1 MKNNVKTVV
10 VVCDKNV
17 AAEKIAANVKIII
30 NSSMFTVVTNGTA
43 NVKAAFKDAAAV
55 KIRTIKATNQGSSVT
70 LSERDR
76 AAKMVDMVTEAV
88 IVFCNDLQKNKAARY
103 TAAAAIEAGKPIY
116 IVTED
121 KILEGKEGELMLSEA
136 KKALWKSFKEVVST
150 NGLIEAIN
158 GYHFDVNKDIEMIL
172 ITLGYKMVVPLG
184 GLEEV
189 RSGLVYRE
197 EAHACLSI
205 KWLGE
210 KVGWKY
216 SIQRLAGDS
225 YNRIIGYK
233 ADNYGGSLVSGE
245 GGKFRRQRVDNYTG
259 DLLILDCNNQEE
271 REGAV
276 VSRMAANILGK
287 ADYLV
292 IAQFVYRAAV
302 YAVMD
307 GICYPLH
314 AVGGDQS
321 FELTRLLESK
331 ELKALQAK
339 YKEGK
344 CPCPLRW
351 YRPMVPTSSQMRRG
365 VLPWFEVE
373 SPISNWEKKIVET
386 IDKLSGGGAS
396 LLIDGYGNGKEV
408 DLETGV
414 KLANRWSL
422 PLTQSSSLGKPEAIA
437 LYVGKWQTGDGYKF
451 ADGSAFIAR
460 ALINRALK
468 EHGFEKIWKQY
479 GAEQVRAGFNKALG
493 LDVESIDPVIKNHI
507 DNLVT
512 QIIFIDKDDEVACA
526 TIAKEVQ
533 MGEHQC
539 SMIIFTSKGK
549 VEAKDYT
556 GVELYFDL
564 NAWKAAFNVALLT
577 EAFIMEVPHE
587 SKMSV
592 TSSQILGGAVNTTVF
607 QEMAGK
613 IVESYVNSLFDLSN
627 NNINLGEANND
638 TFVDGLLP
646 KVDAKKVL
654 SDKNLYKVWKKA
666 LKKRFLSACDNFNFT
681 IEGSYCKG
689 IPDLTT
695 FFNLKY
701 GITVLKAGEVF
712 IPGLPEGELILIRHP
727 KMAEGEFAKVYN
739 VSLETL
745 LCRLWDL
752 FNEGEIEAEEA
763 AFIENF
769 YKRLQKGVL
778 VFSSEDKG
786 IFGCLGGADLD
797 GDGFL
802 AITDERVKAMYKE
815 LTPHT
820 IDFGEPAVSDKK
832 LKMGARLYVDAYLS
846 NLRNPNYQVGQVVT
860 FGYMLRYI
868 ANDIKSGK
876 INEAIIARL
885 AEKNSFF
892 KAYGGKYSNPIRKA
906 IASGLTV
913 DEQVIV
919 RATEEAKASATAD
932 LANFKEICE
941 DFAQGYASVVG
952 RTIDSTKHGD
962 VVTAALMEEIGES
975 FRSGAKL
982 SISFKKDTDV
992 FSIEKSGLHPTVT
1005 GGLQY
1010 YTGDPM
1016 YQLKVHAGEYFCKK
1030 LKEFEETLT
1039 FLPEVNVSDPAFEV
1053 GKKLGTL
1060 LSAALDVFQDAEA
1073 DDIVPTDKIKEY
1085 VAGYFRNVTA
1095 TYSFKDR
1102 LAVAKQSARFDG
1114 EENASRF
1121 LQLFGGELILSFLE
1135 GKEDKAITER
1145 IYGDGDTTVAL
1156 DEVLEFVDGFCTTKN
1171 VYTKSKVTGVYRIAK
1186 VKDKPCIKVNMGDIA
1201 QKWITDSL
1209 DEKKVIL
1216 KIIKS
1221 SGNITTTSGINTSRL
1236 NLTHEAQAMY
1246 LDSIVGEDPLKIMFS
1261 KDLGVTLL
1269 KWEKKGYI
1277 PVAQLHMERLEIS
1290 LLNGKTFAPDFT
1302 QELKG
1307 YTYLFGRVV

>member
-1 MKNNVKTVV
+1 MENMKTVT
-10 VVCDKNV
+10 VVCDKGV
-17 AAEKIAANVKIII
+17 DCTKINKTIKSLIGLRGI
-30 NSSMFTVVTNGTA
+30 FTVVTNGGAVKESFRKDYSVKVRTVKDARYGNPVTLSEKERA
-43 NVKAAFKDAAAV
+43 NKLVNMATEAVLVFSNDLEKNKVARYTSAAAV
-55 KIRTIKATNQGSSVT
+55 K
-70 LSERDR
+70 
-76 AAKMVDMVTEAV
+76 
-88 IVFCNDLQKNKAARY
+88 
-103 TAAAAIEAGKPIY
+103 AGKPLY
-116 IVTED
+116 IVTEN
-121 KILEGKEGELMLSEA
+121 KILEGKEAELAVTEA
-136 KKALWKSFKEVVST
+136 KKALWQSFKEAVNT
-150 NGLIEAIN
+150 NGLIEAVN
-158 GYHFDVNKDIEMIL
+158 GFHFDVDKDIEMALIL
-172 ITLGYKMVVPLG
+172 LGYKMVVPLG

-197 EAHACLSI
+197 EAHACLSV

-233 ADNYGGSLVSGE
+233 TDNYGGSLVSGE
-245 GGKFRRQRVDNYTG
+245 GGKFRRQRVENYTG
-259 DLLILDCNNQEE
+259 DLLIVDCNNQED
-271 REGAV
+271 RKGAV

-292 IAQFVYRAAV
+292 VAQFVYRAAV

-373 SPISNWEKKIVET
+373 SPISNWEKEIVET

-422 PLTQSSSLGKPEAIA
+422 PLTQSSSLGKPKAIA

-460 ALINRALK
+460 GFIGHALK
-468 EHGFEKIWKQY
+468 EHGFDKIWKQY
-479 GAEQVRAGFNKALG
+479 GAEQLRAGFNKALA
-493 LDVESIDPVIKNHI
+493 LDVESIDPIIKCHAN
-507 DNLVT
+507 NLVA
-512 QIIFIDKDDEVACA
+512 QVIFVDKDDEVACA
-526 TIAKEVQ
+526 VVAKEVQ
-533 MGEHQC
+533 MGEHKG
-539 SMIIFTSKGK
+539 SMIIFTSKKK
-549 VEAKDYT
+549 VEAKDST

-564 NAWKAAFNVALLT
+564 NAWKAAFNVALLP

-587 SKMSV
+587 SQMSV
-592 TSSQILGGAVNTTVF
+592 TSSQILGGVVNTTTF
-607 QEMAGK
+607 QEMSRK
-613 IVESYVNSLFDLSN
+613 IVEDYVNSLFDFSG
-627 NNINLGEANND
+627 NNISLGEANND

-646 KVDAKKVL
+646 KIDAKKVL

-695 FFNLKY
+695 FFNLKH

-739 VSLETL
+739 VSLATL
-745 LCRLWDL
+745 LGRLWTL
-752 FNEGEIEAEEA
+752 FDQGELSEEAA
-763 AFIENF
+763 AFIEVF

-802 AITDERVKAMYKE
+802 AITDERIKTMYAE

-820 IDFGEPAVSDKK
+820 IDFGDPAVSDKK
-832 LKMGARLYVDAYLS
+832 LTMGARLYVDAYLS
-846 NLRNPNYQVGQVVT
+846 NLENPNYQVGQVVT

-876 INEAIIARL
+876 LNEAIMKKL

-892 KAYGGKYSNPIRKA
+892 GEFGGRYSNPIRKA

-913 DEQVIV
+913 DEEVIV
-919 RATEEAKASATAD
+919 RATEEARICATANIV
-932 LANFKEICE
+932 NFKEICE
-941 DFAQGYASVVG
+941 DFAQGYASIVG

-962 VVTAALMEEIGES
+962 VVTAALLEELGKS
-975 FRSGAKL
+975 FRSGAKICGEFKEDSDKF
-982 SISFKKDTDV
+982 SISKA
-992 FSIEKSGLHPTVT
+992 
-1005 GGLQY
+1005 GLQRTKMGELVY
-1010 YTGDPM
+1010 YTNDPM
-1016 YQLKVHAGEYFCKK
+1016 YQLKVYTGEYFTKK
-1030 LKEFEETLT
+1030 LEEFEKTLS
-1039 FLPEVNVSDPAFEV
+1039 FLAEVKISDPAVAV
-1053 GKKLGTL
+1053 GQKLGTML
-1060 LSAALDVFQDAEA
+1060 TAAMDAFKDASAEDV
-1073 DDIVPTDKIKEY
+1073 VPTEKIKEY

-1121 LQLFGGELILSFLE
+1121 LQLFGGELVLSFLE

-1145 IYGDGDTTVAL
+1145 IYGDGEATVAL

-1171 VYTKSKVTGVYRIAK
+1171 VYTKSKVTGVYHIAK
-1186 VKDKPCIKVNMGDIA
+1186 VNGKPCIKVNIGDIA
-1201 QKWITDSL
+1201 KKWITDSL
-1209 DEKKVIL
+1209 DEKKVVL

-1261 KDLGVTLL
+1261 KDLGATLL